1 MRDSFR
7 DFLEDGGD
15 LSDLAEVS
23 ESGLLD
29 LTSARF
35 KTDPVHVTPIVLH
48 PESGEAV
55 GTVAGAGVTV
65 VERGNGVIHQSI
77 FTLVSVIIPT
87 ATTADSEISVGGIK
101 IYDFPAGAIL
111 RLGCQADLSSLV
123 VAADQSKLADA
134 ASEGDFGLGTVLPAN
149 QDALGTDAT
158 DDDWGTAQAYLNSS
172 HIDADIEIPSE
183 AVGIHADGTLDLNL
197 NGSIDAADITNTGS
211 AVTVGIEMSGIITVT
226 WIKLG
231 LFA

>member
-23 ESGLLD
+23 EDGTIQFKGTMKFDTTPKTTSG
-29 LTSARF
+29 
-35 KTDPVHVTPIVLH
+35 
-48 PESGEAV
+48 V
-55 GTVAGAGVTV
+55 GTVAGAGVSL
-65 VERGNGVIHQSI
+65 VEMGSGLFHQTI
-77 FTLVSVIIPT
+77 FTLASVIIPT
-87 ATTADSEISVGGIK
+87 ATTADTEIAVGGIK

-123 VAADQSKLADA
+123 VAADQSKLADN
-134 ASEGDFGLGTVLPAN
+134 ASEGDFGIGTVAPAN

-158 DDDWGTAQAYLNSS
+158 DDDWGTAQAYVNTV
-172 HIDADIEIPSE
+172 HADADIEIPSE
-183 AVGIHADGTLDLNL
+183 AVGIHADGTLDLIL

-226 WIKLG
+226 WVNLG

>member
-7 DFLEDGGD
+7 DFLEDDGD
-15 LSDLAEVS
+15 LADLVEVS
-23 ESGLLD
+23 ESGEIQFKGVMNFD
-29 LTSARF
+29 SVPKISA
-35 KTDPVHVTPIVLH
+35 
-48 PESGEAV
+48 GV
-55 GTVAGAGVTV
+55 GTVAGAGVSV
-65 VERGNGVIHQSI
+65 VEKGSGVIHQTI

-87 ATTADSEISVGGIK
+87 ATTADSEIAVGGIK
-101 IYDFPAGAIL
+101 IYDFPAGAIS

-134 ASEGDFGLGTVLPAN
+134 AAVGDFGIGTVLPAN

-158 DDDWGTAQAYLNSS
+158 DDDWGTAVAYVNSS

-183 AVGIHADGTLDLNL
+183 AAGIHADGTLDLNM

-211 AVTVGIEMSGIITVT
+211 AVTVGIEISGTITIT
-226 WIKLG
+226 WMNLG

>member
-1 MRDSFR
+1 MKDLFR
-7 DFLEDGGD
+7 DFLEDDGD
-15 LSDLAEVS
+15 LADLVEVS
-23 ESGLLD
+23 ESGEIQFKGVMNFD
-29 LTSARF
+29 STPKISA
-35 KTDPVHVTPIVLH
+35 
-48 PESGEAV
+48 GV
-55 GTVAGAGVTV
+55 GTVAGAGVSLVEKGSGILHQTV
-65 VERGNGVIHQSI
+65 
-77 FTLVSVIIPT
+77 FTLASVIIPT
-87 ATTADSEISVGGIK
+87 ATTADSEIAVGGIK

-134 ASEGDFGLGTVLPAN
+134 ASEGDFGLGTVIPAN
-149 QDALGTDAT
+149 QDALGTDAA

-197 NGSIDAADITNTGS
+197 NGSIDAADVTNTGG

-226 WIKLG
+226 WMSLG
-231 LFA
+231 LFG